1 MRFLFLLFV
10 LVPIVEIVLLIN
22 VGQAIGAWYTIGL
35 VLLSAFIGVNM
46 LRQQGLS
53 TLLRARSRMDG
64 GEIPAQ
70 EMIEGLILAVGG
82 ALLITPVFVTDF
94 FGFCCLMP
102 MIRKGFVNRLKHHFT
117 IVAAQQGQAV
127 YGQHPPGGESRYNP
141 ANSAGQHQPHTGSP
155 EPLVPNSKSGSAP
168 RGGETIDGEYQRD
181 D

>member
-10 LVPIVEIVLLIN
+10 LIPIVEIVLLIN

-53 TLLRARSRMDG
+53 TLMRARSRMDG
-64 GEIPAQ
+64 GQIPAQ

-82 ALLITPVFVTDF
+82 ALLITPGFVTDF
-94 FGFCCLMP
+94 FGFCCLIP
-102 MIRKGFVNRLKHHFT
+102 AVRQGFVKRLKHHFT
-117 IVAAQQGQAV
+117 IVAAQQ
-127 YGQHPPGGESRYNP
+127 YGQHAGSSGGPAGYNEGE
-141 ANSAGQHQPHTGSP
+141 AHRSARPD
-155 EPLVPNSKSGSAP
+155 PLVPKSKPDSSP
-168 RGGETIDGEYQRD
+168 RDSQTIDGEYRRD